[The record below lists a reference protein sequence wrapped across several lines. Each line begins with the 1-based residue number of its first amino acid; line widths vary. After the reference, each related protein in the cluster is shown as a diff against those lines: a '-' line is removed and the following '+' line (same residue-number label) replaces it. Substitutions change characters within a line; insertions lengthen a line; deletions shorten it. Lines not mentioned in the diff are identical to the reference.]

1 VQYTDGML
9 KRKEKE
15 HGKEREKNGYASE
28 EVERLKAEERW
39 MNWELSERDKDT
51 NKQQVRVN
59 PCISFFGAILKML
72 SAEALLLKKNN
83 SGVPFRKL
91 LFATITPCILGTCS
105 ECIYFSLHDPF

>member
-1 VQYTDGML
+1 ML

-51 NKQQVRVN
+51 NKQ
-59 PCISFFGAILKML
+59 
-72 SAEALLLKKNN
+72 
-83 SGVPFRKL
+83 
-91 LFATITPCILGTCS
+91 
-105 ECIYFSLHDPF
+105 